1 MNQTMLYA
9 MVLFQSQIG
18 SDITSAIFNNIWF
31 ILFIFLFLVP
41 MAQRNYLQMARKSV
55 LARLGKT
62 RGTQVITLI
71 HRQETISFL
80 GIPLARYIDI
90 EDSEKVLRAIR
101 KAKRDV
107 PIDIILHTPG
117 GLALAATQIAMALK
131 AHPAKKTVLVPHYA
145 MSGGT
150 LIAFAAD
157 KIIMDPHAALGP
169 VDPQLGDMQGS
180 YPATSLLKVVSKKKI
195 DEIDD
200 KTLIYAEEAQKAL
213 NQMKILLKR
222 ILEGKC
228 NESKMQEIIEEF
240 VSGKYTHD
248 HPFMA
253 EEAKSLLGECVQT
266 NIPEEVYEL
275 MDLYRMEAGRSR
287 PGVEYVPLMKN

>member
-1 MNQTMLYA
+1 MDALLAQVGVDAGTLMSNM
-9 MVLFQSQIG
+9 
-18 SDITSAIFNNIWF
+18 WF
-31 ILFIFLFLVP
+31 IIFILLFLVP
-41 MAQRNYLQMARKSV
+41 MIQRYYLQMARKAV
-55 LARLGKT
+55 LGKLGKR

-90 EDSEKVLRAIR
+90 DDSERVLRAIR
-101 KAKRDV
+101 AAQKDV

-131 AHPAKKTVLVPHYA
+131 AHPAMKTVIVPHYA

-157 KIIMDPHAALGP
+157 RIIMDPHAALGP
-169 VDPQLGDMQGS
+169 VDPQLGDAQAS
-180 YPATSLLKVVSKKKI
+180 YPATSLLEVVGKKKV

-200 KTLIYAEEAQKAL
+200 KTLIYAEEARKAMQ
-213 NQMKILLKR
+213 QMRSLLAR

-228 NESKMQEIIEEF
+228 GGERRDTIAEEF

-253 EEAKSLLGECVQT
+253 EEARGLLGECVQT
-266 NIPEEVYEL
+266 DVPAEVYDL
-275 MDLYRMEAGRSR
+275 MDLYRMETGRSR
-287 PGVEYVPLMKN
+287 PGVEYVPLMKH

>member
-1 MNQTMLYA
+1 M
-9 MVLFQSQIG
+9 SQMTDPLLSQVG
-18 SDITSAIFNNIWF
+18 GDAASALINNIW
-31 ILFIFLFLVP
+31 ILLFVFLFLVP
-41 MAQRNYLQMARKSV
+41 MLQRYYLQTARKSV
-55 LARLGKT
+55 LGKLGKS

-90 EDSEKVLRAIR
+90 DDSERVLRAIR
-101 KAKRDV
+101 AAQKDV

-131 AHPAKKTVLVPHYA
+131 AHPSKKTVIVPHYA

-157 KIIMDPHAALGP
+157 SIIMDPHAALGP
-169 VDPQLGDMQGS
+169 VDPQLGDAQGS
-180 YPATSLLKVVSKKKI
+180 YPATSLLQVVSKKKI
-195 DEIDD
+195 DEMDD
-200 KTLIYAEEAQKAL
+200 KTLIYAEEARKAME
-213 NQMKILLKR
+213 QMRSLLRK

-228 NESKMQEIIEEF
+228 GGEKLETIIEEF

-253 EEAKSLLGECVQT
+253 EQARSLLGECVET
-266 NIPEEVYEL
+266 AVPEEVYAL

-287 PGVEYVPLMKN
+287 PGVEYVPLMKH

>member
-1 MNQTMLYA
+1 MMNAWLAQTGIDAGALM
-9 MVLFQSQIG
+9 
-18 SDITSAIFNNIWF
+18 NNLWF
-31 ILFIFLFLVP
+31 ILFILLFLVP
-41 MAQRNYLQMARKSV
+41 MMQRYYLQAARKTV
-55 LARLGKT
+55 LGKLGKK
-62 RGTQVITLI
+62 RGTTVITLI

-90 EDSEKVLRAIR
+90 DDSERVLRAIR
-101 KAKRDV
+101 AAQKDV

-131 AHPAKKTVLVPHYA
+131 AHPSAKTVIVPHYA

-169 VDPQLGDMQGS
+169 VDPQLGDAQGS
-180 YPATSLLKVVSKKKI
+180 YPATSLLQVVGKKKI

-200 KTLIYAEEAQKAL
+200 KTLIYAEEAKKAMQQMKAL
-213 NQMKILLKR
+213 LAK

-228 NESKMQEIIEEF
+228 GGERLESIAEEF

-253 EEAKSLLGECVQT
+253 EQARVLLGECVQT
-266 NIPEEVYEL
+266 DVPAEVYAL

-287 PGVEYVPLMKN
+287 PGVEYVPLMRR

>member
-1 MNQTMLYA
+1 MTPLLAQTGLDA
-9 MVLFQSQIG
+9 LIG
-18 SDITSAIFNNIWF
+18 NIWLL
-31 ILFIFLFLVP
+31 LFLLLFLVP
-41 MAQRNYLQMARKSV
+41 MAQRNYLQMERRRV
-55 LARLGKT
+55 LTRLGKR

-71 HRQETISFL
+71 HRQEIISFL

-90 EDSEKVLRAIR
+90 DDSEQVLRAIR
-101 KAKRDV
+101 GAQKDV

-131 AHPAKKTVLVPHYA
+131 SHPARKTVIIPHYA

-157 KIIMDPHAALGP
+157 DIIMDPHAALGP
-169 VDPQLGDMQGS
+169 VDPQLGDQQGV
-180 YPATSLLKVVSKKKI
+180 YPATSLLRVVEKKKL
-195 DEIDD
+195 DEMDD
-200 KTLIYAEEAQKAL
+200 KTLIYAEEARKAMD
-213 NQMKILLKR
+213 QMKILLRR

-228 NESKMQEIIEEF
+228 GEDKMEAIIEEF

-253 EEAKSLLGECVQT
+253 GDAKALLGECVRT
-266 NIPEEVYEL
+266 EVPEEVYEL
-275 MDLYRMEAGRSR
+275 MKLYRMEIGRNR
-287 PGVEYVPLMKN
+287 PGVEYVPLARR

>member
-1 MNQTMLYA
+1 MMDLLQA
-9 MVLFQSQIG
+9 QIG
-18 SDITSAIFNNIWF
+18 GDTASALLNIIWF
-31 ILFIFLFLVP
+31 VLFIFLFLVP
-41 MAQRNYLQMARKSV
+41 MVQRYYLQTARKSV
-55 LARLGKT
+55 LAKLGKT

-90 EDSEKVLRAIR
+90 DDSERVMRAIR
-101 KAKRDV
+101 AAQKDV

-131 AHPAKKTVLVPHYA
+131 AHPAKKTVIVPHYA

-157 KIIMDPHAALGP
+157 RIIMDPHAALGP

-180 YPATSLLKVVSKKKI
+180 YPATSLIAVVGKKKI

-200 KTLIYAEEAQKAL
+200 RTLIFAEEARQAM
-213 NQMKILLKR
+213 NQIRILLKK

-228 NESKMQEIIEEF
+228 GGEKMDSIIEEF

-253 EEAKSLLGECVQT
+253 EQAQYLLGECVET
-266 NIPEEVYEL
+266 DVPEEVYTL

-287 PGVEYVPLMKN
+287 PGVDYVPLMKH

>member
-1 MNQTMLYA
+1 MDIIQA
-9 MVLFQSQIG
+9 QIG
-18 SDITSAIFNNIWF
+18 GEFASTLINNIWF
-31 ILFIFLFLVP
+31 LLFIFLFLVP
-41 MAQRNYLQMARKSV
+41 MVQRYYLQMARKSV
-55 LARLGKT
+55 LAKLGKT

-90 EDSEKVLRAIR
+90 DDSERVLRAIR
-101 KAKRDV
+101 AAQKDV

-131 AHPAKKTVLVPHYA
+131 AHPAKKTVIVPHYA

-157 KIIMDPHAALGP
+157 RIIMDPHAALGP

-180 YPATSLLKVVSKKKI
+180 YPATSLLAVVGKKKI

-200 KTLIYAEEAQKAL
+200 RTLIFAEEARKAM
-213 NQMKILLKR
+213 NQMRNLLKKILD
-222 ILEGKC
+222 GKC
-228 NESKMQEIIEEF
+228 GGEKMEGIIEEF

-253 EEAKSLLGECVQT
+253 EQAQSLLGECVET
-266 NIPEEVYEL
+266 DVPGEVYTL

-287 PGVEYVPLMKN
+287 PGVEYVPLMKH

>member
-1 MNQTMLYA
+1 MMDPTLAQTGTDAFSSLLSNA
-9 MVLFQSQIG
+9 WI
-18 SDITSAIFNNIWF
+18 IIF
-31 ILFIFLFLVP
+31 ILLFLVP
-41 MAQRNYLQMARKSV
+41 MLQRNYLQAERKRV
-55 LARLGKT
+55 LARLGKA
-62 RGTQVITLI
+62 RGSQVITLI

-101 KAKRDV
+101 RAQKDI

-131 AHPAKKTVLVPHYA
+131 SHPAKKTVIVPHYA

-157 KIIMDPHAALGP
+157 QIIMDQHAALGP
-169 VDPQLGDMQGS
+169 VDPQLGDAQGA
-180 YPATSLLKVVSKKKI
+180 YPATSLLAVAEKKKI
-195 DEIDD
+195 DEMDD
-200 KTLIYAEEAQKAL
+200 KTLVYVEEARKAL
-213 NQMKILLKR
+213 AQMRELLQK

-228 NESKMQEIIEEF
+228 SDSSKLDVIINEF

-253 EEAKSLLGECVQT
+253 EEARSLLVECVQT
-266 NIPEEVYEL
+266 DVPEEVYAL
-275 MDLYRMEAGRSR
+275 MDLYRMETSRNR
-287 PGVEYVPLMKN
+287 PGVEYVPLMKR

>member
-1 MNQTMLYA
+1 MTILQAQTGLDA
-9 MVLFQSQIG
+9 LANNFWLLLF
-18 SDITSAIFNNIWF
+18 
-31 ILFIFLFLVP
+31 LLLFLVP
-41 MAQRNYLQMARKSV
+41 MVQRNYLQMERRRV
-55 LARLGKT
+55 LTRLGKR

-71 HRQETISFL
+71 HRQEVISFL

-90 EDSEKVLRAIR
+90 DDSEQVLRAIR
-101 KAKRDV
+101 GAQKDV

-131 AHPAKKTVLVPHYA
+131 AHPARKTVLVPHYS

-157 KIIMDPHAALGP
+157 QIVMDPHAALGP
-169 VDPQLGDMQGS
+169 VDPQLGDQQGV
-180 YPATSLLKVVSKKKI
+180 YPATSLLRVVAKKKL

-200 KTLIYAEEAQKAL
+200 KTLIYAEEAKKAMD
-213 NQMKILLKR
+213 QMKILLHK
-222 ILEGKC
+222 ILAGKC
-228 NESKMQEIIEEF
+228 SDEKMDVIIEEF

-253 EEAKSLLGECVQT
+253 EDARALLGDCVQT
-266 NIPEEVYEL
+266 DVPEEVYEL
-275 MDLYRMEAGRSR
+275 MKLYRMEVGRSR
-287 PGVEYVPLMKN
+287 PGVDYVPLARR

>member
-1 MNQTMLYA
+1 MDALLAQVGVDAGTLMNNL
-9 MVLFQSQIG
+9 
-18 SDITSAIFNNIWF
+18 WF
-31 ILFIFLFLVP
+31 IIFILLFLVP
-41 MAQRNYLQMARKSV
+41 MMQRYYLQMARKAV
-55 LARLGKT
+55 LGKLGKR

-90 EDSEKVLRAIR
+90 DDSERVLRAIR
-101 KAKRDV
+101 AAQKDV

-131 AHPAKKTVLVPHYA
+131 AHPAMKTVIVPHYA

-157 KIIMDPHAALGP
+157 RIIMDPHAALGP
-169 VDPQLGDMQGS
+169 VDPQLGDAQAS
-180 YPATSLLKVVSKKKI
+180 YPATSLLEVVGKKKV

-200 KTLIYAEEAQKAL
+200 KTLIYAEEARKAMQ
-213 NQMKILLKR
+213 QMRSLLSR

-228 NESKMQEIIEEF
+228 GDEMRDTIAEEF

-253 EEAKSLLGECVQT
+253 EEARRLLGECVQT
-266 NIPEEVYEL
+266 DVPAEVYDL
-275 MDLYRMEAGRSR
+275 MDLYRMETGRSR
-287 PGVEYVPLMKN
+287 PGVEYVPLMKH

>member
-1 MNQTMLYA
+1 ML
-9 MVLFQSQIG
+9 
-18 SDITSAIFNNIWF
+18 
-31 ILFIFLFLVP
+31 
-41 MAQRNYLQMARKSV
+41 QRYYLQTARKSV
-55 LARLGKT
+55 LAKLGKS

-90 EDSEKVLRAIR
+90 DDSERVLRAIR
-101 KAKRDV
+101 AAQKDV

-131 AHPAKKTVLVPHYA
+131 AHPSKKTVIVPHYA

-157 KIIMDPHAALGP
+157 SIIMDPHAALGP
-169 VDPQLGDMQGS
+169 VDPQLGDAQGS
-180 YPATSLLKVVSKKKI
+180 YPATSLLLVASKKKI
-195 DEIDD
+195 DEMDD
-200 KTLIYAEEAQKAL
+200 KTLIYAEEARKAME
-213 NQMKILLKR
+213 QMRSLLRK

-228 NESKMQEIIEEF
+228 GGENLETIIEEF

-253 EEAKSLLGECVQT
+253 EQARSLLGECVET
-266 NIPEEVYEL
+266 AVPEEVYAL

-287 PGVEYVPLMKN
+287 PGVEYVPLMKH

>member
-1 MNQTMLYA
+1 M
-9 MVLFQSQIG
+9 MVPILAQIG
-18 SDITSAIFNNIWF
+18 GGTASALINNIWF

-41 MAQRNYLQMARKSV
+41 MVQRYYLQTARKSV
-55 LARLGKT
+55 LAKLGKT

-90 EDSEKVLRAIR
+90 DDSERVMRAIR
-101 KAKRDV
+101 GAQKDV

-131 AHPAKKTVLVPHYA
+131 AHPAKKTVIVPHYA

-180 YPATSLLKVVSKKKI
+180 YPATSLIAVVGKKKI
-195 DEIDD
+195 DEVDD
-200 KTLIYAEEAQKAL
+200 KTLIFAEEARKAMS
-213 NQMKILLKR
+213 QMRNLLKK

-228 NESKMQEIIEEF
+228 GGEKMESIIEEF
-240 VSGKYTHD
+240 LSGKYTHD

-253 EEAKSLLGECVQT
+253 EQAQSLLGECVQT
-266 NIPEEVYEL
+266 DVPQEVYAL

-287 PGVEYVPLMKN
+287 PGVEYVPLMKH

>member
-1 MNQTMLYA
+1 MMDTLQA
-9 MVLFQSQIG
+9 QIG
-18 SDITSAIFNNIWF
+18 GDFASALVNNIWI
-31 ILFIFLFLVP
+31 ILFIFIFLVP
-41 MAQRNYLQMARKSV
+41 MMQRYYLQAARKSV
-55 LARLGKT
+55 LAKLGKT

-90 EDSEKVLRAIR
+90 DDSERVLRAIR
-101 KAKRDV
+101 AAQKNV
-107 PIDIILHTPG
+107 PLDIILHTPG

-131 AHPAKKTVLVPHYA
+131 AHPAKKTVIVPHYA

-180 YPATSLLKVVSKKKI
+180 YPATSLLAVIDKKKI

-200 KTLIYAEEAQKAL
+200 RTLIFAEEARKAM
-213 NQMKILLKR
+213 NQMRNLLNKILD
-222 ILEGKC
+222 GKC
-228 NESKMQEIIEEF
+228 GGEKLERIIEEF

-253 EEAKSLLGECVQT
+253 EQARSLLGECVET
-266 NIPEEVYEL
+266 DVPEEVYAL

-287 PGVEYVPLMKN
+287 PGVEYVPLMKH